1 MILSGWE
8 CSNDWNKDYRQ
19 GKCACRSLE
28 DLVKVTVELDFE
40 GMVDPDVDMTSLS
53 GNHLADLIFY
63 ALDGDLGGF
72 VLNSVVIL
80 KRED

>member
-1 MILSGWE
+1 
-8 CSNDWNKDYRQ
+8 
-19 GKCACRSLE
+19 
-28 DLVKVTVELDFE
+28 VKVTVELDFE